1 MLDVAATIDPDAHVS
16 SEADADEAQAS
27 AIRRAEERLR
37 ILDEL
42 TDIGM
47 NIARSVER
55 RAMAE
60 AATAETMDPKTRGAP
75 SVAAHRDPAD
85 AFARVSRAIRLT
97 LTLATRA
104 EDELRALRAG
114 VPLEREKRRA
124 ESVKRADAAK
134 ADRRRK
140 VDGIVTDLLVR
151 EHGDD
156 ADGYEAADEA
166 LQERLSDDEA
176 YQDLVDRPLREIVER
191 LCKDLCL
198 TPDWSLWTGDG
209 WARDENGRLAWS
221 IFGQPSRT
229 PLIRTWPP
237 PDHPEWE

>member
-1 MLDVAATIDPDAHVS
+1 MLDVAATADPDSCVS
-16 SEADADEAQAS
+16 PEDAEEAQAC

-47 NIARSVER
+47 NVARSVER

-60 AATAETMDPKTRGAP
+60 AATAETMDPKKRSAP
-75 SVAAHRDPAD
+75 SVSAHRDPAD

-97 LTLATRA
+97 LALATRA
-104 EDELRALRAG
+104 EEELRALRAG
-114 VPLEREKRRA
+114 VPLQHEKRRA
-124 ESVKRADAAK
+124 AAIERAEAVK

-156 ADGYEAADEA
+156 ADDYEAADEA

-209 WARDENGRLAWS
+209 WARDENGRLPWS